1 MGWNVAQGSGVRRH
15 LCGIWTAWTDA
26 AGAADAAAEVA
37 LAVGD
42 TALSQ
47 VVAFFSADYDAEILA
62 RALETRFPGVPVAG
76 CSMSGGIAPAGGLD
90 RGLVVIAFPA
100 ERFRI
105 VSTVLDAIDHL
116 DVERTASAVRALRR
130 TLDPLDRC
138 RDVDAAG
145 TGHRFAL
152 SLIDGLAN
160 AEETVVSAIAWALDG
175 IPIVGGSA
183 GDDLRFRDAVMLHGG
198 KIHRKA
204 AVLVLVE
211 TDFSVEIFKS
221 DNFEPTRTKFVVTA
235 SDGERRTV
243 HELNAEP
250 AAREYAMA
258 IGLDPEGLSPMSFA
272 AYPLAVK
279 VGGEYFCRSIRRMNE
294 DGSLSFFCAVDEGVV
309 LTLAEPRDIVAS
321 TRAEL
326 ARLDA
331 VLGGVDLIIGF
342 ECVLRRL
349 DAESRQVRHGIAD
362 LYRRY
367 NVVGFETFGEQY
379 RAMHLNQTFT
389 GIAIGKTLA
398 AGAPAAAP
406 APAAS

>member
-1 MGWNVAQGSGVRRH
+1 VRRH
-15 LCGIWTAWTDA
+15 LCGIWTAWTEAASADDA
-26 AGAADAAAEVA
+26 VADVA
-37 LAVGD
+37 LAIRE
-42 TALSQ
+42 ARLSQ
-47 VVAFFSADYDAEILA
+47 IVAFFSADYDPESLA
-62 RALETRFPGVPVAG
+62 RELEMRFPGVPVSG

-130 TLDPLDRC
+130 TLDPLDPC
-138 RDVDAAG
+138 REGEPAASG
-145 TGHRFAL
+145 RRFAL
-152 SLIDGLAN
+152 SLIDGLTN

-183 GDDLRFRDAVMLHGG
+183 GDDLRFRDAVLLHGG
-198 KIHRKA
+198 RIHRRA

-211 TDFSVEIFKS
+211 TEFSVEIFKS
-221 DNFEPTRTKFVVTA
+221 DNFEPTQTKFVVTA
-235 SDGERRTV
+235 SDGERREV
-243 HELNAEP
+243 QELNAEP

-321 TRAEL
+321 TQAEL

-349 DAESRQVRHGIAD
+349 DAESRQVRHGITD

-389 GIAIGKTLA
+389 GIAIGKSLA
-398 AGAPAAAP
+398 VAEPGAVPP
-406 APAAS
+406 PVAS

>member
-1 MGWNVAQGSGVRRH
+1 MAQGTGVRRH
-15 LCGIWTAWTDA
+15 LCGIWTAWTEADT
-26 AGAADAAAEVA
+26 AADAAADVA
-37 LAVGD
+37 RAVGES
-42 TALSQ
+42 ALSQ
-47 VVAFFSADYDAEILA
+47 IVVFFSVDYDAEILA
-62 RALETRFPGVPVAG
+62 RELGTRFPGVPVAG

-90 RGLVVIAFPA
+90 RGLVAIAFPA

-130 TLDPLDRC
+130 TLDPLERC
-138 RDVDAAG
+138 REGDAAAAG
-145 TGHRFAL
+145 RRFAL
-152 SLIDGLAN
+152 SLIDGLTN

-183 GDDLRFRDAVMLHGG
+183 GDDLRFRDAVLLHGG
-198 KIHRKA
+198 RIHRKA
-204 AVLVLVE
+204 AVLILVE
-211 TDFSVEIFKS
+211 TEFSVEIFKS
-221 DNFEPTRTKFVVTA
+221 DNFEPTQTKFVVTA
-235 SDGERRTV
+235 SDGERRKV

-309 LTLAEPRDIVAS
+309 LTLAEPRDIVTS

-326 ARLDA
+326 SRLDA

-389 GIAIGKTLA
+389 GIAIGKRLA
-398 AGAPAAAP
+398 NGEPGDGAAP
-406 APAAS
+406 VAS

>member
-1 MGWNVAQGSGVRRH
+1 MAQGPGVRRH
-15 LCGIWTAWTDA
+15 LCGIWTAWSEA
-26 AGAADAAAEVA
+26 ASPDAAAGEIA
-37 LAVGD
+37 RAIG
-42 TALSQ
+42 TPSLSQ
-47 VVAFFSADYDAEILA
+47 VVAFFSADYDPEILA
-62 RALETRFPGVPVAG
+62 AALEARFPGVPVAG
-76 CSMSGGIAPAGGLD
+76 CSMSGGIAPSGGLD

-105 VSTVLDAIDHL
+105 VSTVLAAIDQL
-116 DVERTASAVRALRR
+116 DVERTASSVRALRR
-130 TLDPLDRC
+130 TLDPPGAYREAEAP
-138 RDVDAAG
+138 AAG
-145 TGHRFAL
+145 GRFAL

-183 GDDLRFRDAVMLHGG
+183 GDDLRFRDAVLLHGG
-198 KIHRKA
+198 RIHRKA

-211 TDFSVEIFKS
+211 TDWPFEIFKS
-221 DNFEPTRTKFVVTA
+221 DNFEPTQTKFVVTA
-235 SDGERRTV
+235 SDSERRTV

-279 VGGEYFCRSIRRMNE
+279 VGGEYFCRSIRRVNP
-294 DGSLSFFCAVDEGVV
+294 DGSLSFFCAIDEGVV
-309 LTLAEPRDIVAS
+309 LTLAEPRDIVTS

-326 ARLDA
+326 TRLDTA
-331 VLGGVDLIIGF
+331 LGGVDLIIGF

-349 DAESRQVRHGIAD
+349 DAESRQVGHGIAD

-389 GIAIGKTLA
+389 GIAIGKGLNA
-398 AGAPAAAP
+398 RHGAGD

>member
-1 MGWNVAQGSGVRRH
+1 MARGTGGRRN
-15 LCGIWTAWTDA
+15 LCGIWTAWTEAASASDA
-26 AGAADAAAEVA
+26 VSDIARAIGAPP
-37 LAVGD
+37 
-42 TALSQ
+42 LSQ
-47 VVAFFSADYDAEILA
+47 IVAFFSADYDPEILA
-62 RALETRFPGVPVAG
+62 GTLATQFPGVPVAG
-76 CSMSGGIAPAGGLD
+76 CSMSGGIAPAGSLD

-116 DVERTASAVRALRR
+116 DVERTATAVRALRR
-130 TLDPLDRC
+130 TLDPVDPC
-138 RDVDAAG
+138 RETVAPSAG
-145 TGHRFAL
+145 RRFAL

-183 GDDLRFRDAVMLHGG
+183 GDDLRFRDAVLLHGG
-198 KIHRKA
+198 RIHRKA

-211 TDFSVEIFKS
+211 TDFPFEIFKS
-221 DNFEPTRTKFVVTA
+221 DNFEPTQTKFVVTA
-235 SDGERRTV
+235 SDSERRTV

-272 AYPLAVK
+272 ASPLAVK

-294 DGSLSFFCAVDEGVV
+294 DGSLSFFCAIDEGVV

-321 TRAEL
+321 TRDEL
-326 ARLDA
+326 ARLDTM
-331 VLGGVDLIIGF
+331 VGGVDLIIGF

-349 DAESRQVRHGIAD
+349 DAESRQVGHGIAD

-389 GIAIGKTLA
+389 GIAIGK
-398 AGAPAAAP
+398 GPP
-406 APAAS
+406 VGPGSGDVPVAS

>member
-1 MGWNVAQGSGVRRH
+1 MRRH

-26 AGAADAAAEVA
+26 AGPADAAAEVA
-37 LAVGD
+37 RAVGD

-309 LTLAEPRDIVAS
+309 LTLAKPRDIVAS

-398 AGAPAAAP
+398 ACAPAAAP

>member
-1 MGWNVAQGSGVRRH
+1 VAQGTGARRQA
-15 LCGIWTAWTDA
+15 CGIWTAWSEAASASDA
-26 AGAADAAAEVA
+26 VSGIARAIG
-37 LAVGD
+37 
-42 TALSQ
+42 TPSLSQ
-47 VVAFFSADYDAEILA
+47 IVAFFSADYDPEILA
-62 RALETRFPGVPVAG
+62 AAMAAQFPGVPVAG

-90 RGLVVIAFPA
+90 RGLVVVAFPA

-130 TLDPLDRC
+130 TLDPAGPC
-138 RDVDAAG
+138 READAQAAG
-145 TGHRFAL
+145 RRFAL

-183 GDDLRFRDAVMLHGG
+183 GDDLRFRDAVLLHGG
-198 KIHRKA
+198 RIHRKA

-211 TDFSVEIFKS
+211 TDFPFEIFKS
-221 DNFEPTRTKFVVTA
+221 DNFEPTQTKFVVTA
-235 SDGERRTV
+235 SDSERRIV
-243 HELNAEP
+243 YELNAEP
-250 AAREYAMA
+250 AARDYAMA

-279 VGGEYFCRSIRRMNE
+279 VGGEYFCRSIRRMNA
-294 DGSLSFFCAVDEGVV
+294 DGSLSFFCAIDEGVV
-309 LTLAEPRDIVAS
+309 LTLAEPRDIVTA
-321 TRAEL
+321 TREEL
-326 ARLDA
+326 ARLDTA
-331 VLGGVDLIIGF
+331 LGGVDLIIGF

-349 DAESRQVRHGIAD
+349 DAESRQVGHGIAD

-389 GIAIGKTLA
+389 GIAIGKGFSGRA
-398 AGAPAAAP
+398 EASDAPV
-406 APAAS
+406 AS

>member
-1 MGWNVAQGSGVRRH
+1 MRRH
-15 LCGIWTAWTDA
+15 LCGIWTAWSEA
-26 AGAADAAAEVA
+26 ASPDAAAGEIA
-37 LAVGD
+37 RAIG
-42 TALSQ
+42 TPSLSQ
-47 VVAFFSADYDAEILA
+47 VVAFFSADYDPEILA
-62 RALETRFPGVPVAG
+62 AALEARFPGVPVAG
-76 CSMSGGIAPAGGLD
+76 CSMSGGIAPSGGLD

-105 VSTVLDAIDHL
+105 VSTVLAAIDQL
-116 DVERTASAVRALRR
+116 DVERTASSVRALRR
-130 TLDPLDRC
+130 TLDPPGAC
-138 RDVDAAG
+138 REAEAPAAG
-145 TGHRFAL
+145 GRFAL

-183 GDDLRFRDAVMLHGG
+183 GDDLRFRDAVLLHGG
-198 KIHRKA
+198 RIHRKA

-211 TDFSVEIFKS
+211 TDWPFEIFKS
-221 DNFEPTRTKFVVTA
+221 DNFEPTQTKFVVTA
-235 SDGERRTV
+235 SDSERRTV

-279 VGGEYFCRSIRRMNE
+279 VGGEYFCRSIRRVNP
-294 DGSLSFFCAVDEGVV
+294 DGSLSFFCAIDEGVV
-309 LTLAEPRDIVAS
+309 LTLAEPRDIVTS

-326 ARLDA
+326 TRLDTA
-331 VLGGVDLIIGF
+331 LGGVDLIIGF

-349 DAESRQVRHGIAD
+349 DAESRQVGHGIAD

-389 GIAIGKTLA
+389 GIAIGKGLNA
-398 AGAPAAAP
+398 RHGAGD

>member
-1 MGWNVAQGSGVRRH
+1 MAQGTGVRRH
-15 LCGIWTAWTDA
+15 ACGIWTAWTE
-26 AGAADAAAEVA
+26 AAAAPE
-37 LAVGD
+37 AVSEIARAIG
-42 TALSQ
+42 TPALSQ
-47 VVAFFSADYDAEILA
+47 IVAFFSHDYDPEILA
-62 RALETRFPGVPVAG
+62 TAMERQFPGVPIAG

-90 RGLVVIAFPA
+90 RGLVVIAFPT

-130 TLDPLDRC
+130 TLDPPVSSREAEAPAVDR
-138 RDVDAAG
+138 
-145 TGHRFAL
+145 RFAL

-183 GDDLRFRDAVMLHGG
+183 GDDLRFRDAVLLHGG
-198 KIHRKA
+198 RIHRNA

-211 TDFSVEIFKS
+211 TDFPFEIFKS
-221 DNFEPTRTKFVVTA
+221 DNFEPTGTKFVVTA
-235 SDGERRTV
+235 SDSERRTV

-294 DGSLSFFCAVDEGVV
+294 DGSLSFFCAIDEGVV

-321 TRAEL
+321 TRTEL
-326 ARLDA
+326 ARLDT
-331 VLGGVDLIIGF
+331 VVGGVDLIIGF

-349 DAESRQVRHGIAD
+349 DAESRQVGHGIAD

-389 GIAIGKTLA
+389 GIAIGKGLTRGTEPSGPPVP
-398 AGAPAAAP
+398 AG
-406 APAAS
+406 S

>member
-1 MGWNVAQGSGVRRH
+1 MAQGSGVRRH
-15 LCGIWTAWTDA
+15 LCGIWTAWTEAASADDA
-26 AGAADAAAEVA
+26 VADVA
-37 LAVGD
+37 LAIRE
-42 TALSQ
+42 ARLSQ
-47 VVAFFSADYDAEILA
+47 IVAFFSADYDPEALA
-62 RALETRFPGVPVAG
+62 RALEMRFPGVPVSG

-105 VSTVLDAIDHL
+105 VSTILDAIDHL

-130 TLDPLDRC
+130 TLDPLDPC
-138 RDVDAAG
+138 REGEPAASG
-145 TGHRFAL
+145 RRFAL
-152 SLIDGLAN
+152 SLIDGLTN

-183 GDDLRFRDAVMLHGG
+183 GDDLRFRDAVLLHGG
-198 KIHRKA
+198 RIHRKA

-211 TDFSVEIFKS
+211 TEFSVEIFKS
-221 DNFEPTRTKFVVTA
+221 DNFEPTQTKFVVTA
-235 SDGERRTV
+235 SDGERREV
-243 HELNAEP
+243 QELNAEP

-321 TRAEL
+321 TQAEL

-349 DAESRQVRHGIAD
+349 DAESRQVRHGITD

-389 GIAIGKTLA
+389 GIAIGKSLA
-398 AGAPAAAP
+398 VPDR
-406 APAAS
+406 ASVAS

>member
-1 MGWNVAQGSGVRRH
+1 MAQGSGVRRH
-15 LCGIWTAWTDA
+15 LCGIRTAWTEA
-26 AGAADAAAEVA
+26 VSAADAVGDVA
-37 LAVGD
+37 RAVGD
-42 TALSQ
+42 SALSQ
-47 VVAFFSADYDAEILA
+47 IVVFFSADYDAEILA
-62 RALETRFPGVPVAG
+62 RELETRFPGIPVAG

-90 RGLVVIAFPA
+90 RGLVAIAFPA

-130 TLDPLDRC
+130 TLDPSERC
-138 RDVDAAG
+138 READPAAAG
-145 TGHRFAL
+145 RRFAL

-183 GDDLRFRDAVMLHGG
+183 GDDLRFRDAVLLHGG
-198 KIHRKA
+198 RIHRKA

-211 TDFSVEIFKS
+211 TEFAVEIFKS
-221 DNFEPTRTKFVVTA
+221 DNFEPTATKFVVTA

-321 TRAEL
+321 TRTEL
-326 ARLDA
+326 SRLDA
-331 VLGGVDLIIGF
+331 ALGGVDLIIGF

-349 DAESRQVRHGIAD
+349 DAESRQVRQGVID

-389 GIAIGKTLA
+389 GIAIGKSLA
-398 AGAPAAAP
+398 VADPGDALPPAAP
-406 APAAS
+406 